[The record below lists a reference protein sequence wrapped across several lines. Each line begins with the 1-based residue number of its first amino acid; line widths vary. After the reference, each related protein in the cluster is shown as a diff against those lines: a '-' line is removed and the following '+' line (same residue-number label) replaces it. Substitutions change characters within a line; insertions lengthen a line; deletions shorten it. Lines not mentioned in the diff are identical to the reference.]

1 MDIQKEIKI
10 SEKQPVAFIANTEL
24 GEFYKAMRQRWAR
37 PGEECDIFITS
48 LFYSMGRTHG
58 IREERAR
65 RKAAR
70 EGFKSQIIE
79 MLNHADERK
88 IRSIYFFVCGMMGYG
103 SMKK

>member
-1 MDIQKEIKI
+1 MQVIEPEQHYPASGDWGLDIQKEIKI
-10 SEKQPVAFIANTEL
+10 SEKQPVAFIANAEL

-37 PGEECDIFITS
+37 PGEECDIFIAS

-70 EGFKSQIIE
+70 GGLQEPDHR
-79 MLNHADERK
+79 NA
-88 IRSIYFFVCGMMGYG
+88 
-103 SMKK
+103 